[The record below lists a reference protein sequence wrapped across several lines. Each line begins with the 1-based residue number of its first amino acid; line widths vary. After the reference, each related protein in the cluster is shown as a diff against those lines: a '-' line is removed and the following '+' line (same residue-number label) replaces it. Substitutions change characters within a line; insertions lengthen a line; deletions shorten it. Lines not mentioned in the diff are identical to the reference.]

1 MPPIHVGPH
10 VRKLIGRIKMYKVIL
25 IILLSFVFVQSACGQ
40 SFEMK
45 AVSEDL
51 REAVLKN
58 TETGE
63 ERVVRRGEMVGGWK
77 VMEIAQTHVTL
88 GGWVEGIG
96 AIAARIP
103 VMVRL
108 IPNTQRP

>member
-1 MPPIHVGPH
+1 MY
-10 VRKLIGRIKMYKVIL
+10 RIIVA
-25 IILLSFVFVQSACGQ
+25 ILLTFVFVQSVYSQ
-40 SFEMK
+40 TFEVK
-45 AVSEDL
+45 SVSEDF

-63 ERVVRRGEMVGGWK
+63 ERVVRKGEMIDGWR
-77 VMEIAQTHVTL
+77 VMEIAQTHVTI

-103 VMVRL
+103 VMVQL
-108 IPNTQRP
+108 KPSIQSP

>member
-1 MPPIHVGPH
+1 
-10 VRKLIGRIKMYKVIL
+10 MYKVVL
-25 IILLSFVFVQSACGQ
+25 IILLSFVFVQSAYSQ
-40 SFEMK
+40 TFEVK

-58 TETGE
+58 TGTGE
-63 ERVVRRGEMVGGWK
+63 ERIVRKGEVIDGWR
-77 VMEIAQTHVTL
+77 VMEIAQTHVTI

-96 AIAARIP
+96 AIAAQIP

-108 IPNTQRP
+108 IPSVQRP

>member
-1 MPPIHVGPH
+1 
-10 VRKLIGRIKMYKVIL
+10 MYKVIL
-25 IILLSFVFVQSACGQ
+25 IILLSFVFVQSAYSQ
-40 SFEMK
+40 TFEVK
-45 AVSEDL
+45 AVSEDHQ
-51 REAVLKN
+51 EAVLKN

-63 ERVVRRGEMVGGWK
+63 ERVVRRGEVVDGWR
-77 VMEIAQTHVTL
+77 VMEIAQTHVII

-108 IPNTQRP
+108 SPNTHRP